1 MVITRKVEDT
11 ILNIHVDDA
20 QFEKIQ
26 RKSRKYK
33 RYSEPMKKVCEKAY
47 HIMHYGDDLELVLSI
62 WFLFSFIVT
71 LAAIA
76 NLHKIMNMAL
86 VIAIIFGNIVLY
98 FGIIFFFEYRF
109 FNYGYCL
116 AEEALK
122 DLLNENIVLGFSDS
136 DKDVVDIEY
145 IKGADP
151 DEKLLERHYA
161 YGDLG
166 VYSLQFWFVS
176 HKNAR
181 KTYDFRLVEGK
192 QCRLDEG
199 KQGRFWFDLMNKE

>member
-1 MVITRKVEDT
+1 MIITRRVEDT
-11 ILNIHVDDA
+11 TLNIHVNDI

-33 RYSEPMKKVCEKAY
+33 KSSELMKRVCEKAY
-47 HIMHYGDDLELVLSI
+47 HIMNYGDDLELVLSI

-71 LAAIA
+71 LAAIV

-86 VIAIIFGNIVLY
+86 LIAIVLGSTVLY

-109 FNYGYCL
+109 FNYGYYL

-122 DLLNENIVLGFSDS
+122 DLLNENIGFGFRDS
-136 DKDVVDIEY
+136 DRDVVEIKY

-161 YGDLG
+161 YSELG
-166 VYSLQFWFVS
+166 VDTLPFWFVS
-176 HKNAR
+176 HENIH
-181 KTYDFRLVEGK
+181 KTYDFMLITGK
-192 QCRLDEG
+192 RG
-199 KQGRFWFDLMNKE
+199 KFWFDLINKE

>member
-1 MVITRKVEDT
+1 MIITRRVEDT
-11 ILNIHVDDA
+11 TLNFHIDDV

-33 RYSEPMKKVCEKAY
+33 NASELMKRVCEKAY
-47 HIMHYGDDLELVLSI
+47 HIMNYGDDLELVLSI

-71 LAAIA
+71 LAAIV

-86 VIAIIFGNIVLY
+86 LIAIVLGSTVLY

-109 FNYGYCL
+109 FNYGYYL

-122 DLLNENIVLGFSDS
+122 DLLNENIGFGFRDS
-136 DKDVVDIEY
+136 DRDVVEIKY

-161 YGDLG
+161 YSELG
-166 VYSLQFWFVS
+166 VDTLPFWFVS
-176 HKNAR
+176 HENIH
-181 KTYDFRLVEGK
+181 KTYDFMLITGK
-192 QCRLDEG
+192 RG
-199 KQGRFWFDLMNKE
+199 KFWFDLINKE

>member
-1 MVITRKVEDT
+1 MIITRRVEDT
-11 ILNIHVDDA
+11 TLNVHIDDI

-33 RYSEPMKKVCEKAY
+33 KSSELMKRVCEKAY
-47 HIMHYGDDLELVLSI
+47 HIMNYGDDLELVLSI

-71 LAAIA
+71 LAAIV

-86 VIAIIFGNIVLY
+86 LIAIVLGSTVLY

-109 FNYGYCL
+109 FNYGYYL

-122 DLLNENIVLGFSDS
+122 DLLNENIGFGFRDS
-136 DKDVVDIEY
+136 DRDVVEIKY

-161 YGDLG
+161 YSELG
-166 VYSLQFWFVS
+166 VDTLPFWFVS
-176 HKNAR
+176 HENIH
-181 KTYDFRLVEGK
+181 KTYDFMLITGK
-192 QCRLDEG
+192 RG
-199 KQGRFWFDLMNKE
+199 KFWFDLINKE

>member
-1 MVITRKVEDT
+1 MVITRKIEDT
-11 ILNIHVDDA
+11 TLNIHVDDV

-33 RYSEPMKKVCEKAY
+33 RYSEPMKKICEKAY
-47 HIMHYGDDLELVLSI
+47 HVMNYGDDLELVLSI

-71 LAAIA
+71 LAAIVHF
-76 NLHKIMNMAL
+76 HKIMNMVL
-86 VIAIIFGNIVLY
+86 LIAIILGSTILY
-98 FGIIFFFEYRF
+98 FGIISFFEYRF
-109 FNYGYCL
+109 FNYGYYW

-122 DLLNENIVLGFSDS
+122 DLLNENIILGFRDS
-136 DKDVVDIEY
+136 DKDVIDIEY

-166 VYSLQFWFVS
+166 VDGLNFWFAS
-176 HKNAR
+176 CKNAH
-181 KTYDFRLVEGK
+181 KTYNFRLVT
-192 QCRLDEG
+192 G
-199 KQGRFWFDLMNKE
+199 KQGRFWFDLINKE